1 MNDDTIEY
9 MFRGKGLTQ
18 QSIINKYTKEYDND
32 PIKLY
37 EYLYNG
43 NEVEFDLAENQT
55 RFKMNKN
62 MTVETIKNF
71 KRNIKVKYDEGNRE
85 LYFNTN

>member
-1 MNDDTIEY
+1 MSDGIIEY
-9 MFRGKGLTQ
+9 MFRGKGLTKQ
-18 QSIINKYTKEYDND
+18 AIINKYTKEFDND

-85 LYFNTN
+85 LYFIN